1 MNIPEAK
8 DNEPLVILKDLK
20 WGVCKATLTV
30 KQPPPNSRR
39 RVVSIEFLRAGGIED
54 GAYSPPEAFV
64 MGNGQLAFEV
74 LAELVDEIRSVLVD
88 DAITKQ

>member
-1 MNIPEAK
+1 MNILEAK
-8 DNEPLVILKDLK
+8 DSEPIVILKDLG
-20 WGVCKATLTV
+20 WGVVKAVMSQKMPGEKT
-30 KQPPPNSRR
+30 R
-39 RVVSIEFLRAGGIED
+39 RVQCISFLRAGGVDD
-54 GAYSPPEAFV
+54 GVYCPPEAFV